1 MYLSH
6 LQHVSNSYIANKR
19 GCVQIIPPS
28 WGLSYQFD
36 WHAIKFETVVE
47 NDLRVNQN
55 DMTRPNSVVLFAQT
69 RVFRYVTV
77 LYHPILHIDYL
88 TLFLASIYRI
98 K

>member
-1 MYLSH
+1 M
-6 LQHVSNSYIANKR
+6 VCANNTTELGSVISIWLARDK
-19 GCVQIIPPS
+19 S
-28 WGLSYQFD
+28 
-36 WHAIKFETVVE
+36 FETVVE
-47 NDLRVNQN
+47 NDLRANQN

-88 TLFLASIYRI
+88 TLFLASIYKI